1 MPINALRTM
10 DRSAEP
16 SSDSVTC
23 TTLTCKLLY
32 SSTTKQLILPPIL
45 IHYKIEFHSQGD
57 EDFALY
63 LPPALVP
70 SKRVL
75 LLRYRNRFESLAQSL
90 QMKGMTVT
98 SAYPVT
104 WMRKEWSPQ
113 EERSARDVDGL

>member
-1 MPINALRTM
+1 M
-10 DRSAEP
+10 DRSEEP
-16 SSDSVTC
+16 SSDSVAC
-23 TTLTCKLLY
+23 TALTCKLFY
-32 SSTTKQLILPPIL
+32 SPTTKQLILPPIL
-45 IHYKIEFHSQGD
+45 IHNKIEFHSQGD